1 MGEAVLNTDTLPSP
15 IREKFTTQKIIIRNY
30 ENGVI
35 LMPLNEIT
43 ALRGI
48 AKGSSFTTSTL
59 LASRKEEMVLEE
71 SLVI

>member
-71 SLVI
+71 GLAT